1 MTQIRPQDFTGK
13 TALIFGASRGIGL
26 ATAFKLAE
34 YGAEVILTARDQN
47 DGMQAAD
54 DIRAKGGIAH
64 FKRCD
69 VSDYESVCSAVQYCQ
84 KETGRLDIVVNN
96 AGVIEPLSYLADSD
110 PELWSAAV
118 DINLKGIYFSMRSA
132 IPIMRALGG
141 GIIVN
146 LSSGAANSALTGWS
160 HYCSTKAAGKKLTEI
175 AQLEVAGHNIRIVGL
190 SPGTVSTGM
199 MDKIRKAQI
208 NAVSNLDPSVH
219 IPAEWAAEA
228 VAFLCGPGGVEFAG
242 SDFSIKTPEGRD
254 RVGLP
259 SN

>member
-34 YGAEVILTARDQN
+34 YGAEVILTARSQN
-47 DGMQAAD
+47 DGMQAAE
-54 DIRAKGGIAH
+54 DIRTKGGIAH

-69 VSDYESVCSAVQYCQ
+69 VSEYESVCSAVQYCQ
-84 KETGRLDIVVNN
+84 QETGRLDIVVNN

-118 DINLKGIYFSMRSA
+118 DINLKGIYFSLRSA
-132 IPIMRALGG
+132 IPVMRALGG

-160 HYCSTKAAGKKLTEI
+160 HYCSTKAAAQKLT
-175 AQLEVAGHNIRIVGL
+175 
-190 SPGTVSTGM
+190 VS
-199 MDKIRKAQI
+199 R
-208 NAVSNLDPSVH
+208 LDPSHH

-228 VAFLCGPGGVEFAG
+228 VAFLCGPGGAEFAG
-242 SDFSIKTPEGRD
+242 RDFSIKTPEGRN

-259 SN
+259 NN